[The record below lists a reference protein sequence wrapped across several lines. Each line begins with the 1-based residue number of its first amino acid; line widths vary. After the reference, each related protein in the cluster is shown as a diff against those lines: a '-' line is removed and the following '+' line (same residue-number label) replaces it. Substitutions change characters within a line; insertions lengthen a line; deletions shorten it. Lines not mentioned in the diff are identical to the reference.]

1 MRITQLMLSKGF
13 GGAERYFVDLAQA
26 LAETGHEIQ
35 VICNKHFKQIDQLRR
50 ATSIRVDVVS
60 PMGWWDILARRKIH
74 SFLIDFRPVV
84 VQAHLARGAHMAGKL
99 CKELRIPLIVKTHNY
114 VDLKYYRYV
123 DCFIPT
129 TIDQQ
134 TYLVKQGID
143 AAKIRVIPNFSSVTP
158 VNKVDTTRNNNP
170 CIFSYGRFVKKK
182 GFDVLLRAVK
192 ILIEKGRKINLY
204 IGGDG
209 PELNDLHKLCSQ
221 LGLED
226 YVTFTGWVDDIRVF
240 ADIGDIFVL
249 PSLDEPFGIAIL
261 EMMALGKP
269 IIATRTKGPVEI
281 LDNDMAYLVDPG
293 NETALADALVLALD
307 DAPGRLQKAEKA
319 LEVFRDKYS
328 KEVVVT
334 KLSDLY
340 RNLAN
345 RKSN

>member
-13 GGAERYFVDLAQA
+13 GGAERYFVDLTLA
-26 LAETGHEIQ
+26 LDEAGHEVQ
-35 VICNKHFKQIDQLRR
+35 VICNKHFKQIDQLRQVP
-50 ATSIRVDVVS
+50 TIRVDTVA
-60 PMGWWDILARRKIH
+60 PLGWWDVLARRKIRAY
-74 SFLIDFRPVV
+74 LIDFQPVV
-84 VQAHLARGAHMAGKL
+84 VQAHLARGAHMAGKI
-99 CKELRIPLIVKTHNY
+99 CKESGIPLIVKMHNY
-114 VDLKYYRYV
+114 VDLKYYRNV

-134 TYLVKQGID
+134 NYLIKQGID
-143 AAKIRVIPNFSSVTP
+143 AGKISVTPNFSSITP
-158 VNKVDTTRNNNP
+158 ANRVETTRSNDP

-182 GFDVLLRAVK
+182 GFDVLLLAVK
-192 ILIEKGRKINLY
+192 RLIETGRKINLY

-209 PELNDLHKLCSQ
+209 PELNNLRKLCSR

-240 ADIGDIFVL
+240 ADKGDIFVL
-249 PSLDEPFGIAIL
+249 PSLDEPFGIAVL

-281 LDNDMAYLVDPG
+281 LDDDMAYLVDPG
-293 NETALADALVLALD
+293 NESALADALVLALG
-307 DAPGRLQKAEKA
+307 DASGRLQKAEKA
-319 LEVFRDKYS
+319 LYVFREKYS

-334 KLSDLY
+334 KLLDLY
-340 RNLAN
+340 LNLVN

>member
-35 VICNKHFKQIDQLRR
+35 VICNKHFKQIDQLRQ
-50 ATSIRVDVVS
+50 TSSIRVDVVS
-60 PMGWWDILARRKIH
+60 PMGWWDILARRKIR

-84 VQAHLARGAHMAGKL
+84 VQAHLARGAHIAGKL

-143 AAKIRVIPNFSSVTP
+143 AAKISVIPNFSSVTP
-158 VNKVDTTRNNNP
+158 VNKVDTIRKYNP

-192 ILIEKGRKINLY
+192 RLIEKGRKINLC

-209 PELNDLHKLCSQ
+209 PELNNLRKLCSQ
-221 LGLED
+221 LGVED
-226 YVTFTGWVDDIRVF
+226 FVTFTGWVDDIRAF
-240 ADIGDIFVL
+240 ADKGDIFVL
-249 PSLDEPFGIAIL
+249 PSLDEPFGIAVL

-293 NETALADALVLALD
+293 NETALADTLVLALD

-319 LEVFRDKYS
+319 LEVFREKYS
-328 KEVVVT
+328 EEVVVT

-340 RNLAN
+340 QDLAN

>member
-1 MRITQLMLSKGF
+1 MKITQLMLSKGF

-26 LAETGHEIQ
+26 LAETGHEVQ
-35 VICNKHFKQIDQLRR
+35 VIYNKHFKQFDQLRQIS
-50 ATSIRVDVVS
+50 SIRVDAVS
-60 PMGWWDILARRKIH
+60 PMGWWDVLARRKIR

-84 VQAHLARGAHMAGKL
+84 VHAHLARGAYMAGKI
-99 CKELRIPLIVKTHNY
+99 CRELGTPLIVKTHNY

-143 AAKIRVIPNFSSVTP
+143 AAKIRVIPNFSSITP
-158 VNKVDTTRNNNP
+158 VNKVDTARNDNP
-170 CIFSYGRFVKKK
+170 CIFSFGRFVKKK
-182 GFDVLLRAVK
+182 GFDVLLLAVK
-192 ILIEKGRKINLY
+192 RLIETGRKINLY

-209 PELNDLHKLCSQ
+209 PESNNLRMLCSQ

-226 YVTFTGWVDDIRVF
+226 FVTFTGWVDDIREF
-240 ADIGDIFVL
+240 ADKGDIFVL
-249 PSLDEPFGIAIL
+249 PSLDEPFGIAVL

-281 LDNDMAYLVDPG
+281 LDDDMAYLVDPG
-293 NETALADALVLALD
+293 NESALAGALVLALD
-307 DAPGRLQKAEKA
+307 DASGRLQKAEKA
-319 LEVFRDKYS
+319 LDVFREKYS

-340 RNLAN
+340 QNLAN